1 MIYRPICRPL
11 RQKVPPARELL
22 QRPPLGSHPILVA
35 RKLLIC
41 GTFLQAILLD
51 SVHQASGLH
60 DTFGQTTSRVIN
72 AASKI
77 LSNDDEL
84 VNSIEGIECTM
95 IESNYHNNS
104 GNLRRAWLATRR
116 AMTVAQLMGL
126 HRAPSS
132 SALQVLEPETRTC
145 LDSEYMWFR
154 LVLSDR
160 YLSMMLGLPQGSLDD
175 QFASPDALGGCTPTE
190 RLERMH
196 CAASGRILR
205 RFDTDPYD
213 LSTTEDIDK
222 LLKHASA
229 CMPAQWWL
237 SPNFQFTGDN
247 NLEKTNQTVRFMSQF
262 THHYL
267 LVQLHLPYLL
277 HHAAENQHTYSKITA
292 INASRE
298 ILTRFISFRSIHPG
312 SYYYCRGVDFLA
324 FVASSVICL
333 AHIHVHNLRHDS
345 TEDGNQSVLHFLEHQ
360 RLSDRGILEQ
370 TFRVLE
376 GMARNG
382 TDKIAPHVVSILR
395 PLLAIEADAA
405 QSGNYT
411 TCSSPGNNDEQH
423 ASISQMSDSGH
434 LLSIHIPYY
443 GIIKI
448 ERSGISNPPLAEQGG
463 SLPSAL
469 TSENVAAYEQQ
480 PLTSM
485 SLHTDHQAGYLSPT
499 SVFQTAPSQ
508 PHDLIPPAQQHTA
521 GLEKNSQEGVSL
533 QSSGSREQ
541 DPHLFVPGGEAG
553 VDDWAL
559 QGVDLAFFD
568 DLLCQSDFL

>member
-51 SVHQASGLH
+51 SGHSRLH
-60 DTFGQTTSRVIN
+60 DTFGRTTSRVVN

-77 LSNDDEL
+77 LSSDDEL

-95 IESNYHNNS
+95 IESNYYNNS
-104 GNLRRAWLATRR
+104 GNLHRAWLAARR
-116 AMTVAQLMGL
+116 AMMVAQLMGL

-132 SALQVLEPETRTC
+132 SALRVLEPETRAC

-160 YLSMMLGLPQGSLDD
+160 YLSMMLDLPQGSLDD
-175 QFASPDALGGCTPTE
+175 HFASPNALGGCAPME

-196 CAASGRILR
+196 CAAGGRILR
-205 RFDTDPYD
+205 RFDTGSQD
-213 LSTTEDIDK
+213 LSTTKDIDK

-237 SPNFQFTGDN
+237 APSFSPTGDSSI
-247 NLEKTNQTVRFMSQF
+247 EETNQTVRVMSQF

-277 HHAAENQHTYSKITA
+277 HYAAEDQHTYSKITA

-298 ILTRFISFRSIHPG
+298 ILTRFISFRSTHPG

-324 FVASSVICL
+324 FIASSVLCL
-333 AHIHVHNLRHDS
+333 AHIHVHSLRHGGTD
-345 TEDGNQSVLHFLEHQ
+345 DGNRSDLHFLEHQ
-360 RLSDRGILEQ
+360 LLSDRGILEQ
-370 TFRVLE
+370 TLRILE
-376 GMARNG
+376 NMARNG
-382 TDKIAPHVVSILR
+382 TDKIASQVVSILR
-395 PLLAIEADAA
+395 PLLAIEVDAA
-405 QSGNYT
+405 QGGNYT
-411 TCSSPGNNDEQH
+411 TCSLPGNNDEQQ
-423 ASISQMSDSGH
+423 ARISHMSDCGH
-434 LLSIHIPYY
+434 LLCIHVPYY
-443 GIIKI
+443 GIIKV
-448 ERSGISNPPLAEQGG
+448 ERSGIAKPPVPEQGE
-463 SLPSAL
+463 SLPGAL
-469 TSENVAAYEQQ
+469 TSRNAAAYEQQ
-480 PLTSM
+480 PLTSVD
-485 SLHTDHQAGYLSPT
+485 LHTHHQIGHLSTTP
-499 SVFQTAPSQ
+499 VLQTAPSQ
-508 PHDLIPPAQQHTA
+508 PDHLIPPAQQLTA
-521 GLEKNSQEGVSL
+521 ALGKNSQDNVSP
-533 QSSGSREQ
+533 QSSGNSAQ
-541 DPHLFVPGGEAG
+541 DPNLFVPGVEAG

-559 QGVDLAFFD
+559 QGVDMAFID
-568 DLLCQSDFL
+568 NMISQSDFF